1 MNAPVLTQ
9 ETGSAVDLAPEIFR
23 QRLII
28 EGLVDEPIGPEQIV
42 TYLSRLSD
50 ALGMITLLE
59 PVTHQSDRYGWA
71 GWIHWETSGAHF
83 YGWDVPRRF
92 FSVDI
97 YTCKAFDIS
106 DAVAF
111 TRDFFDA
118 REVVFRSI

>member
-28 EGLVDEPIGPEQIV
+28 EGLVEAPIGPEQIV